1 MLGRFMFTGLLVAGL
16 CACEKQ
22 GDNVISKE
30 EIAQAMDRLA
40 FTCVKEAD
48 QLPALNR
55 DADLLYQYGLYLE
68 KQKGQK
74 PYDEIARFYRIAAAY
89 DHYKAATNLQA
100 LLSTGQASSPSA
112 SRETINLVEHFIAKN
127 IPGAYY
133 DMAHYLELGYGVKQD
148 TPASRAYFRR
158 AADLGN
164 PDAQYYVAELLLKL
178 PKTADI
184 VREMYKCA
192 MEQGH
197 KTAAYNYGVFSEVRE
212 DYSEAVKAYQLATR
226 NGDNDASFSLKH
238 AFEGPPP
245 SDDLYYLGLEKDIE
259 RSLRYEKINDFLTRH
274 EHLGA
279 KVPDLDD
286 IVPLPPAPLPAW
298 DGTFKWKRDRDAAAP
313 LSPPPDE
320 LVQRMSAEKGLDPK
334 TGLPLLPPKSAQ
346 ITRPGTPYAVRG
358 RENRNGL
365 RNLSVA
371 WNLARSAT
379 AEVPKAYW
387 PHAS

>member
-1 MLGRFMFTGLLVAGL
+1 MQPASRAGLHKERKMLGRFMFTGFLVAGL

-22 GDNVISKE
+22 GDNVISKK

-48 QLPALNR
+48 HLPALNR
-55 DADLLYQYGLYLE
+55 DADILYQYGLYLE

-112 SRETINLVEHFIAKN
+112 SKETIDLVEQFIAKN

-133 DMAHYLELGYGVKQD
+133 DMGHYLELGYGVKQD

-164 PDAQYYVAELLLKL
+164 REAQYYMAELLLKL

-192 MEQGH
+192 MEQEH
-197 KTAAYNYGVFSEVRE
+197 KKASYNYGVFSEVRKN
-212 DYSEAVKAYQLATR
+212 YSEALTGYQQGTR
-226 NGDNDASFSLKH
+226 NGDDNAAFSLYRT
-238 AFEGPPP
+238 FEGDPR
-245 SDDLYYLGLEKDIE
+245 SDGSHRLALEPDAE
-259 RSLRYEKINDFLTRH
+259 RARRYDQISRFLTRH

-334 TGLPLLPPKSAQ
+334 TGLPS
-346 ITRPGTPYAVRG
+346 
-358 RENRNGL
+358 
-365 RNLSVA
+365 
-371 WNLARSAT
+371 
-379 AEVPKAYW
+379 PKAK
-387 PHAS
+387 